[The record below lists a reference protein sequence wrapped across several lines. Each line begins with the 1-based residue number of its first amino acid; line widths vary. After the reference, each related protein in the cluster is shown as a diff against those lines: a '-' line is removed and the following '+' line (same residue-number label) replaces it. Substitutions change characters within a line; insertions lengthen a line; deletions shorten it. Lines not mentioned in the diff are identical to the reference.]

1 MEGLLFG
8 GASVIVGSKFTIFAL
23 FYFVFEDS
31 FPSTI
36 PRGLIFLEGLIHGR
50 AYFRNFTVLE
60 THIFSTCFGLSCLQK
75 QVICIQTEKCVDD
88 VWPFSD

>member
-31 FPSTI
+31 FPSTS

-50 AYFRNFTVLE
+50 AYFGILRYWKHTYFPLVLVLVVYRN
-60 THIFSTCFGLSCLQK
+60 K
-75 QVICIQTEKCVDD
+75 
-88 VWPFSD
+88 

>member
-31 FPSTI
+31 FPSTS
-36 PRGLIFLEGLIHGR
+36 PRGLIHGR
-50 AYFRNFTVLE
+50 AYFWNFTVLE